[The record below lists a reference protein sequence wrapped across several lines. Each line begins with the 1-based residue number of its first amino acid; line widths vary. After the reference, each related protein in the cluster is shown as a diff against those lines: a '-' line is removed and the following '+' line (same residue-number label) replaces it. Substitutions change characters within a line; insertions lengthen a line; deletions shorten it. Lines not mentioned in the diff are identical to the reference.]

1 MDTQFFLLELV
12 CLLKYTK
19 KFEKVLLREFGNLED
34 WLSKLK
40 KKTILMEHSL

>member
-1 MDTQFFLLELV
+1 MGIQFFLLELV
-12 CLLKYTK
+12 CLLKYMK

-34 WLSKLK
+34 WLLKLG